1 MSLYTKITLHNAQA
15 GLVLSK
21 AFGNLKKK
29 QDSSQRRQFFN
40 KNSRIW
46 VENKTHVKKQCP
58 SHQMEREKIE
68 SEIVKY
74 DMIL

>member
-29 QDSSQRRQFFN
+29 QDS
-40 KNSRIW
+40 
-46 VENKTHVKKQCP
+46 
-58 SHQMEREKIE
+58 
-68 SEIVKY
+68 
-74 DMIL
+74 